1 MHTALGLLVLGYAL
15 CEAGGLLVGWSRTD
29 VVRRSGAF
37 AQLIGVLLGCS
48 AGIIAVSRAIT

>member
-1 MHTALGLLVLGYAL
+1 MAVLGLLVVGYAL

-37 AQLIGVLLGCS
+37 AQLTGVMLGTTAMLL
-48 AGIIAVSRAIT
+48 ALSRLID